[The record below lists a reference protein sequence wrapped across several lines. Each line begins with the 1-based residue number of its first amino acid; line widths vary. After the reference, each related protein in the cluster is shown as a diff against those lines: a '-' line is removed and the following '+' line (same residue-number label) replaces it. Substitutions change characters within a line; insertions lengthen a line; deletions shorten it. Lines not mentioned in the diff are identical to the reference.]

1 MFPIGDII
9 SGVLRGI
16 GELIGALRKSR
27 QAVQIMKLAA
37 SLGATA
43 AAVYLGAI
51 GLGLPKTE
59 ALQAAAVATAGLL
72 ITSPLIQGLDV
83 RLPLWLVRAIQ
94 KRTRPPGWDIT
105 GPLVMFSDG
114 RLFAPEGTRLT
125 TVIPDTKPLPQW
137 VEVVASGSGRF
148 TLSSGQKPL
157 AQYSV
162 TPRAQT
168 FRSQLPPRRSGESFE
183 LMIISDG
190 QIYFHDIRDP
200 LSVIPRFSPDEN
212 SLVQS

>member
-9 SGVLRGI
+9 SGILRGI

-37 SLGATA
+37 SVGATSL
-43 AAVYLGAI
+43 AVYLGAI

-59 ALQAAAVATAGLL
+59 ALQAAAVAAAGLL
-72 ITSPLIQGLDV
+72 ITSPLTQGLDV
-83 RLPLWLVRAIQ
+83 RLPLWLARAIK
-94 KRTRPPGWDIT
+94 KRTQPVGWDVT
-105 GPLVMFSDG
+105 GAVVMYSDG
-114 RLFAPEGTRLT
+114 IFAPEGTRLT
-125 TVIPDTKPLPQW
+125 TVIPGTKPLPQW
-137 VEVVASGSGRF
+137 VEIVASGRGRF

-162 TPRAQT
+162 TTQRQT

-183 LMIISDG
+183 LTIISDG
-190 QIYFHDIRDP
+190 EIYFHDIRDP
-200 LSVIPRFSPDEN
+200 LSVIPRLTPDEN
-212 SLVQS
+212 SLVQP